1 MIVLRVNASQLAC
14 LLQEKT
20 GAVLLRAICRDHLG
34 DFFRLQY
41 SEGSPPILVFD
52 IGFAGGCNV
61 KRRYLVHDDFIS
73 GKEEIQD
80 FLEWVTTEHQLEN
93 VSISE
98 LKNIE
103 IFFDEIDSSVFASW
117 NTTEF
122 LEPKEFLFPWAH
134 HQLAEVTDRFLEYK
148 LPKIYLR
155 HFQTG
160 FLSPFR
166 NDKQFQT
173 KIMVDALLSAGV
185 TLSIAHKS
193 SQIFWMNPGQ
203 KDLYKFSAQHF
214 CTSNTFF
221 KLRNKTIQ
229 LNDLLRGNVQGCV
242 FNVDIDLN
250 PLTEDNLELIYDS
263 LISYLELKLSETG
276 RSKRTVSPRLK
287 RVLRQAVGAVKIINI
302 QESRLVVLP
311 AFGRAFSIPHK

>member
-1 MIVLRVNASQLAC
+1 MRVNASQLAFQ
-14 LLQEKT
+14 LQEKP

-34 DFFRLQY
+34 DFFSFQY

-52 IGFAGGCNV
+52 IGFAGGVSV

-93 VSISE
+93 VSSSE

-103 IFFDEIDSSVFASW
+103 IFFDDIDLSVFASW
-117 NTTEF
+117 NTSEF
-122 LEPKEFLFPWAH
+122 LEPRDFLFPWAH
-134 HQLAEVTDRFLEYK
+134 HQLAEVADRFLVYK

-160 FLSPFR
+160 LLRPFR
-166 NDKQFQT
+166 NDKHLQM
-173 KIMVDALLSAGV
+173 KVMVDALLSAGV

-203 KDLYKFSAQHF
+203 KDLYKFSAQYF

-221 KLRNKTIQ
+221 KLRNRTIQ

-242 FNVDIDLN
+242 FNADIDLN
-250 PLTEDNLELIYDS
+250 PLTEENLAIIYDS
-263 LISYLELKLSETG
+263 LISHLELKLSETG
-276 RSKRTVSPRLK
+276 RTKRTVSPRLK
-287 RVLRQAVGAVKIINI
+287 RLLHQAVDAVKIINI
-302 QESRLVVLP
+302 QEGHIVVLP